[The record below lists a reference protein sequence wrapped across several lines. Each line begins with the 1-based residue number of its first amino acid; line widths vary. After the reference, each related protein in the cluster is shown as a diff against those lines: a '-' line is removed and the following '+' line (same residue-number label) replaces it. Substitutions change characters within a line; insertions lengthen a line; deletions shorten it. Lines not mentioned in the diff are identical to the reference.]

1 MKQKISTL
9 AILLFS
15 STCLMAQTDIRGTVL
30 DAETKEPLQGASVKY
45 DKTRG
50 AITDVAGKFKLS
62 LPEGEY
68 DLVISYIGYKSY
80 KEKLT
85 VVAGAKQD
93 LKIEMKPSAI
103 QVSQV
108 VTVSQYKKNA
118 AKETVTTEVVNKNQI
133 KNTNSNDL
141 GEAVSK
147 TPGVLVQDG
156 QISIRGG
163 SSYSYGVGTRTA
175 VLSDGLSMMSA
186 DLGEGQSKMVP
197 LSNVKQVEVIKG
209 ASSVVYGSSALNGVV
224 NVVTEWPTDYEP
236 KAEIEINFGT
246 YNNPPKGFKKW
257 WGDNTL
263 PAFGNVNINYQQRIK
278 QLQVVAA
285 GNITRND
292 GYLEKADETR
302 VQALYKL
309 RYLHPKIEGLNFGL
323 NASLQQEL
331 SNRFFISKDVDS
343 FSYFLGVGS
352 DDNYTRTSIDPF
364 VSYTGKKGHK
374 ITSSYRYMNIFRKG
388 NPPDPNAVSHQLI
401 ADNQY
406 QYRWKNLLV
415 FTAGVP
421 FNIGFSRSNLYPGLR
436 KNFAASVYGQLEFNY
451 KILSLQGGFRYE
463 ISAVDTDVV
472 IGFPYKHK
480 ESKVKSGDDRLV
492 VGIPIFRAG
501 MNIQAA
507 AATFFRFSWG
517 QGYRIPSIAEKY
529 IANEF
534 VNGLRVIPNDTLKSE
549 RGWSLELGF
558 KQGVRIGNWNAY
570 FDAAFFWQEYKNFIE
585 YQLAT
590 WPNYYGNGTKIFPDS
605 LEFPFPGT
613 GKLLGLKALNI
624 ENARIAGYEIGL
636 AGNGKIGPV
645 GLQIMGGYT
654 YTWPGKA
661 ERDSTGNARYPVGDF
676 LRDMFQ
682 YNFKKVGM
690 SDPDTAKLLYYRIR
704 HLFRADLEL
713 TYWKIY
719 LGATLNYGSIP
730 EKVPGLFKAAANL
743 IFQDVN
749 ALDKYIAKHSKGDFF
764 MDMRMGIKFN
774 DHFTLGLIIKNVT
787 NRMYALR
794 PGKPEPMRN
803 FTVQLRYKF

>member
-1 MKQKISTL
+1 MKQKIFTL
-9 AILLFS
+9 VILLLNL
-15 STCLMAQTDIRGTVL
+15 TLLNAQTEIKGTVL
-30 DAETKEPLQGASVKY
+30 DAETNEPLAGATVKY
-45 DKTRG
+45 EKG
-50 AITDVAGKFKLS
+50 KGVVTDVSGKFRLS
-62 LPEGEY
+62 LPEGETEIT
-68 DLVISYIGYKSY
+68 VSYIGYKNT
-80 KEKLT
+80 KEKIE
-85 VVAGAKQD
+85 VKAGAPQD
-93 LKIEMKPSAI
+93 LKILLKPAAI

-141 GEAVSK
+141 GEVVSK

-236 KAEIEINFGT
+236 KTEIELNFGT
-246 YNNPPKGFKKW
+246 YNNPPKGYNRW
-257 WGDNTL
+257 WGKNTL
-263 PAFGNVNINYQQRIK
+263 PAFGNVNVNYQQRIK
-278 QLQVVAA
+278 QIQLVAA
-285 GNITRND
+285 GNITRNE
-292 GYLEKADETR
+292 GYLEQADETR
-302 VQALYKL
+302 VQALFKL
-309 RYLHPKIEGLNFGL
+309 RYLHPKIEGLNFGI
-323 NASLQQEL
+323 NGSVQTEL

-343 FSYFLGVGS
+343 NSLYYGVGS
-352 DDNYTRTSIDPF
+352 GDNYTRTSIDPF
-364 VSYTGKKGHK
+364 VSYTGKRGHK

-388 NPPDPNAVSHQLI
+388 SYPDPNAVSHQII

-406 QYRWKNLLV
+406 QYRWKNMLV
-415 FTAGVP
+415 FTAGFP
-421 FNIGFSRSNLYPGLR
+421 FNVGLSQSNLYPGLR
-436 KNFAASVYGQLEFNY
+436 KNFAASLYGQLEFNY
-451 KILSLQGGFRYE
+451 KILTLQGGFRYE

-472 IGFPYKHK
+472 VGFPYKRNQ
-480 ESKVKSGDDRLV
+480 SQVKSGDNRLV

-517 QGYRIPSIAEKY
+517 QGYRIPTIAEKY

-549 RGWSLELGF
+549 RGWSLEMGI
-558 KQGVRIGNWNAY
+558 KQGLRIGNWNAY
-570 FDAAFFWQEYKNFIE
+570 FDAAFFWQEYINFIE

-636 AGNGKIGPV
+636 AGNGKLGPV

-661 ERDSTGNARYPVGDF
+661 ERDSSGNAKYPVGDF
-676 LRDMFQ
+676 LKDMFY
-682 YNFKKVGM
+682 YNFHKVGM
-690 SDPDTAKLLYYRIR
+690 GDADTAKLLYYRIR
-704 HLFRADLEL
+704 HLFRADIEL
-713 TYWKIY
+713 TYWKVY
-719 LGATLNYGSIP
+719 LGATLNYGSVP

-749 ALDKYIAKHSKGDFF
+749 ALDKYIARHSKGDFF
-764 MDMRMGIKFN
+764 MDMRMGIKFD

-787 NRMYALR
+787 NHMYALR
-794 PGKPEPMRN
+794 PGKPEPLRN
-803 FTVQLRYKF
+803 FTIQMRYRF

>member
-1 MKQKISTL
+1 MKQIFTFT
-9 AILLFS
+9 ILLINL
-15 STCLMAQTDIRGTVL
+15 TLLNAQTEIKGTVL
-30 DAETKEPLQGASVKY
+30 DEETREPLAGATVKFE
-45 DKTRG
+45 KGRG
-50 AITDVAGKFKLS
+50 VLTDVSGKFKIS
-62 LPEGEY
+62 VPEGEVE
-68 DLVISYIGYKSY
+68 LTISYIGYKNG
-80 KEKLT
+80 KEKLE
-85 VVAGAKQD
+85 VKAGVPQEIKV
-93 LKIEMKPSAI
+93 LLKPSTI
-103 QVSQV
+103 QISQV

-224 NVVTEWPTDYEP
+224 NVVTEWPTDYDP
-236 KAEIEINFGT
+236 KTEIEVNFGA
-246 YNNPPKGFKKW
+246 YNNPPKGFNRW
-257 WGDNTL
+257 WGNNTL

-278 QLQVVAA
+278 QLQVVAS
-285 GNITRND
+285 GNITRNE
-292 GYLEKADETR
+292 GYLEDADETR
-302 VQALYKL
+302 VQALFKL

-323 NASLQQEL
+323 NGSVQQEL

-343 FSYFLGVGS
+343 NSFLIGVGS
-352 DDNYTRTSIDPF
+352 GDNYTRTSIDPF

-374 ITSSYRYMNIFRKG
+374 ITSSYRYMNIFRNG
-388 NPPDPNAVSHQLI
+388 NYPDPDAISHQII

-406 QYRWKNLLV
+406 QYRWKNMLV
-415 FTAGVP
+415 FTAGFP
-421 FNIGFSRSNLYPGLR
+421 FNVGLSRSNLYPQLR
-436 KNFAASVYGQLEFNY
+436 KTFAASIYGQLEFNY
-451 KILSLQGGFRYE
+451 KILTLQGGFRYE
-463 ISAVDTDVV
+463 ISAIDTDVV
-472 IGFPYKHK
+472 VGFPYRNQNAN
-480 ESKVKSGDDRLV
+480 VKQGDNRLV

-507 AATFFRFSWG
+507 QATFLRYSWG
-517 QGYRIPSIAEKY
+517 QGYRIPSVAEKY

-534 VNGLRVIPNDTLKSE
+534 VGGLRIIPNDTLKAE
-549 RGWSLELGF
+549 RGWSMEMGL
-558 KQGVRIGNWNAY
+558 KQGFRIGNWSAY
-570 FDAAFFWQEYKNFIE
+570 FDAAFFWQEYRNFIE

-613 GKLLGLKALNI
+613 GKLLGLKALNV

-636 AGNGKIGPV
+636 SGMGKIGPV
-645 GLQIMGGYT
+645 GVQILSGYT

-661 ERDSTGNARYPVGDF
+661 ERDTAGKASYPVGTF
-676 LRDMFQ
+676 LRDMFY
-682 YNFKKVGM
+682 YNFHKVGLT
-690 SDPDTAKLLYYRIR
+690 DADTSKLLYYRIR
-704 HLFRADLEL
+704 HLFRADIEL
-713 TYWKIY
+713 TYWKMY
-719 LGATLNYGSIP
+719 LGATLNYGSAP
-730 EKVPGLFKAAANL
+730 EKIPGLFNAASNL
-743 IFQDVN
+743 IFNDGT
-749 ALDKYIAKHSKGDFF
+749 ALVRYVQRHSKGDFF
-764 MDMRMGIKFN
+764 MDMRVGIKFD

-787 NRMYALR
+787 NRVYALR
-794 PGKPEPMRN
+794 PGKPEPLRN
-803 FTVQLRYKF
+803 FTIQMRYRF

>member
-1 MKQKISTL
+1 MKHCL
-9 AILLFS
+9 LLFS
-15 STCLMAQTDIRGTVL
+15 LLAFCFTAFAQNVEVKGTIL
-30 DAETKEPLQGASVKY
+30 DEESNEPLAGATVKY
-45 DKTRG
+45 DKGKG
-50 AITDVAGKFKLS
+50 AVADASGKFKLS

-68 DLVISYIGYKSY
+68 ELTISYTGYKNG

-85 VVAGAKQD
+85 VKAGETPE
-93 LKIEMKPSAI
+93 LKILMKPSAI
-103 QVSQV
+103 QINQV

-118 AKETVTTEVVNKNQI
+118 AKETVTIEVVSKTQI

-186 DLGEGQSKMVP
+186 DLGEGQGKMVP
-197 LSNVKQVEVIKG
+197 LANVKQVEVIKG

-236 KAEIEINFGT
+236 QVNLDINFGV
-246 YNNPPKGFKKW
+246 YGNPPKGTQKW

-263 PAFGNVNINYQQRIK
+263 PAFGNVNLNYQQRIK

-292 GYLEKADETR
+292 GYLESSDETR
-302 VQALYKL
+302 AQALFKL
-309 RYLHPKIEGLNFGL
+309 RYLDPKIEGLNFGL
-323 NASLQQEL
+323 NGSVQAEL
-331 SNRFFISKDVDS
+331 SNRFFISKDVDT
-343 FSYFLGVGS
+343 FALYYGIGS
-352 DDNYTRTSIDPF
+352 GDNYIRTSIDPF

-374 ITSSYRYMNIFRKG
+374 FTGSYRYMNIFRNG
-388 NPPDPNAVSHQLI
+388 NAPDPDAVSHQII

-406 QYRWKNLLV
+406 QYRWKNMLV
-415 FTAGVP
+415 FTAGFP
-421 FNIGFSRSNLYPGLR
+421 FNVGLSRSNLYPELR

-451 KILSLQGGFRYE
+451 KILTLQGGLRYE

-472 IGFPYKHK
+472 VGFPYRNS
-480 ESKVKSGDDRLV
+480 ESKVKNGDNRLV

-507 AATFFRFSWG
+507 KATFFRFSWG
-517 QGYRIPSIAEKY
+517 QGYRIPSVAEKY

-534 VNGLRVIPNDTLKSE
+534 VNGLRIIPNDTLKSE

-558 KQGVRIGNWNAY
+558 KQGMRIGKWSAY

-636 AGNGKIGPV
+636 AGAGKIGPV
-645 GLQIMGGYT
+645 GLQLMAGYT

-661 ERDSTGNARYPVGDF
+661 ERDSAGNASYPVDKF
-676 LRDMFQ
+676 LKDMFY
-682 YNFKKVGM
+682 YNFHKVGLG
-690 SDPDTAKLLYYRIR
+690 DADTSKLLYYRIR
-704 HLFRADLEL
+704 HLFRADIEV
-713 TYWKIY
+713 TYWKMY
-719 LGATLNYGSIP
+719 LGATLNYGSVP
-730 EKVPGLFKAAANL
+730 EKIPGLFNAAANL

-749 ALDKYIAKHSKGDFF
+749 ALNNYLTEHSKGDFF
-764 MDMRMGIKFN
+764 MDMRVGFKFD
-774 DHFTLGLIIKNVT
+774 DHFTVGLIIKNVT
-787 NRMYALR
+787 NRMYSLR
-794 PGKPEPMRN
+794 PGKAEPIRN